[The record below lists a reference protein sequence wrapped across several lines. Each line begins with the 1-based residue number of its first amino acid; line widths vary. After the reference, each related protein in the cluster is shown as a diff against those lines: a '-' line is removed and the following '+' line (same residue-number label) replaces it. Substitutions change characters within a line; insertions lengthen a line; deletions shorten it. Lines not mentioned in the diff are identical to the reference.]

1 MSSPEP
7 APRRLR
13 RAEAVLLRRTSR
25 VILVLERPWH
35 DENVQAVLRTAESFG
50 VQHVWTIRHPDGR
63 QRGTRSVTRGSD
75 QWLSTRFFEDTAE
88 CISALRAE
96 GCQLWATDLD
106 DAATEVTQP
115 ADLAPLPSRIALIM
129 GREVGGVS
137 PELLAA
143 ADRRLYLPMQG
154 FTESLN
160 LSVAAALMLQRL
172 FDADPSLRGSM
183 QPEERA
189 ELRAKWYE
197 RLAGHKEY
205 KRAEFAA
212 WLEHPPEPLDDTRTL
227 AEFRQ
232 PRMTKK
238 LRRKIEPG
246 AGS

>member
-1 MSSPEP
+1 MSFPAP

-63 QRGTRSVTRGSD
+63 QRATRSVTRGSD
-75 QWLSTRFFEDTAE
+75 QWLSTRFFEETAE
-88 CISALRAE
+88 CVSALRDE
-96 GCQLWATDLD
+96 DCQLWATDLND
-106 DAATEVTQP
+106 CATEVHGPTT
-115 ADLAPLPSRIALIM
+115 LAPLPQRLALIL

-143 ADRRLYLPMQG
+143 SDRRLYLPMHG

-172 FDADPSLRGSM
+172 FDADPSLRGAM
-183 QPEERA
+183 DPEERA
-189 ELRAKWYE
+189 QLRSEWYQ

-205 KRAEFAA
+205 KRAAFAA
-212 WLEHPPEPLDDTRTL
+212 WLKHPPEPLDDTRTL
-227 AEFRQ
+227 AEFRK
-232 PRMTKK
+232 PRVTKK
-238 LRRKIEPG
+238 IRREIEPG
-246 AGS
+246 SAS